1 MREEVNNLTKSR
13 SVSSK
18 QIKEYMDTLDRET
31 VADIATTITDRLQE
45 ACAHVGDV
53 YCEMEQKFPE
63 IMACMGFS
71 AIATCNALP
80 LEIDHTPVCVVVG
93 TASGIQHAAQPLIEA
108 FSKISK
114 EARHDK
120 ETRD

>member
-1 MREEVNNLTKSR
+1 MNRETNMFKSKL
-13 SVSSK
+13 VSDK
-18 QIKEYMDTLDRET
+18 QIKDYLDTVGGET
-31 VADIATTITDRLQE
+31 VADIALTITERLHE

-53 YCEMEQKFPE
+53 FCEMEQKFPE
-63 IMACMGFS
+63 IMTVMGFS

-114 EARHDK
+114 EARHDR
-120 ETRD
+120 ETRG